1 MCFSEKQSY
10 INFVLLVLGALYKR
24 DNWRIASLLVFLS
37 LKDLIQGLL
46 YRYKDNK
53 KINNKLTVLSWVH
66 IAFQPLFVNI
76 FMSSFSK
83 NDSTYWN
90 SIFLMCLLFGI
101 YFMTILDELDIQN
114 DPDCDSNDKKD
125 FCANETLSY
134 QGKYHIAY
142 RFRTDKDYLKKGFI
156 AYFVLL
162 FLPVLLTS
170 SIGFGLLWSTFVGT
184 IYMLTKHLRYGEF
197 AAIWCFSS
205 ILLFLPIG
213 LLEKKFV

>member
-10 INFVLLVLGALYKR
+10 INFVLLILGALYKR
-24 DNWRIASLLVFLS
+24 DNWRIMALLVFLS

-53 KINNKLTVLSWVH
+53 NINNKLTVLSWVH

-76 FMSSFSK
+76 FISNFSK

-90 SIFLMCLLFGI
+90 SIFLMCSLYACYL
-101 YFMTILDELDIQN
+101 TTVLDDLDIQN
-114 DPDCDSNDKKD
+114 DPDCVSHDND
-125 FCANETLSY
+125 FCAEDTLSY
-134 QGKYHIAY
+134 QGRHHIAY
-142 RFRTDKDYLKKGFI
+142 RFKTDKDYLKKFI
-156 AYFVLL
+156 GYYVLM
-162 FLPVLLTS
+162 FLPALLTS
-170 SIGFGLLWSTFVGT
+170 SIGFGILWYTFVGT
-184 IYMLTKHLRYGEF
+184 IYMLTRHLRIGEF

-205 ILLFLPIG
+205 IFVFLPIG